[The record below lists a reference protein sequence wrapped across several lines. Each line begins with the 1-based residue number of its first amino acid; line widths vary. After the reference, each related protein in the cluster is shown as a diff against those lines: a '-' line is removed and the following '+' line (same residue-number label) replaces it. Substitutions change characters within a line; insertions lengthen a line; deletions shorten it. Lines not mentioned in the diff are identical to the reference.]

1 MNKNWFIT
9 GTSSGLG
16 NIMVKK
22 LLERGDK
29 VFATLRKVELL
40 EDLQQKYPN
49 TLKTEHL
56 ELTDKNE
63 IYTVVDKAFKTFGK
77 IDVVVSNAG
86 YGVFGAVEEL
96 TDEIISHQIEVN
108 LLGSIRLIKAVIP
121 YLRLQT
127 TGGHII
133 QVSSE
138 GGQIVYPG
146 FSLYHASKWGIEG
159 FVESISKDLKP
170 LNIKFTI
177 AEPGP
182 TSTNFAAS
190 LAMAEPLDAY
200 QDTPVNDMR
209 KLFEDGFGE
218 LDDSNDV
225 ADAIIESALDEN
237 PSLRVVIGKVAN
249 ANVQKGLQERIAT
262 LHSKKTS

>member
-1 MNKNWFIT
+1 MNKTWFIT

-16 NIMVKK
+16 NIMMKK
-22 LLERGDK
+22 ILERGDK
-29 VFATLRKVELL
+29 VFATLRNVELL
-40 EDLQQKYPN
+40 NDLQQKYPN
-49 TLKTEHL
+49 TLETAHL
-56 ELTDKNE
+56 ELTNKNE
-63 IYTVVDKAFKTFGK
+63 INTVVDKAFNSFGK

-96 TDEIISHQIEVN
+96 TDETIVHQIEVN

-127 TGGHII
+127 NGGHII

-159 FVESISKDLKP
+159 FIESISKDLTP
-170 LNIKFTI
+170 FNIKFTI

-182 TSTNFAAS
+182 TGTNFAAN

-200 QDTPVNDMR
+200 QNTPVNNMR
-209 KLFEDGFGE
+209 KIFEEGFGE

-225 ADAIIESALDEN
+225 ADAIIKSALDEN
-237 PSLRVVIGKVAN
+237 PPLRVAIGNVAN
-249 ANVQKGLQERIAT
+249 ANLIKGLKERIAT
-262 LHSKKTS
+262 VQSKISS